1 MESGS
6 LEQRTGEESTQLKR
20 VIGPKVLT
28 VFIIG
33 DILGAGIYALVG
45 EVGAEVG
52 GAIWTAFLVSF
63 VLAFF
68 TAFAYAELV
77 TKYPRAAGAALY
89 THKAFQAPFLTFVVA
104 FAVMSSGI
112 ASASTLA
119 RAFAGDYLTE
129 FVDLP
134 LVLAA
139 LIFIVIVALI
149 NARGIAESV
158 RLNVVLTAIEV
169 LGLVIIVVIGVA
181 ALGEGSGDF
190 SRNFEFKDGESVF
203 GAIVAGTALAFYAM
217 IGFEDSVN
225 VAEEAK
231 QPSRNFPRAL
241 FGGLIIAGVL
251 YLLVTL
257 TASYVVPTDQ
267 LSGSDAPLLEVVE
280 VGPLDISTRL
290 FAFIALMAVSNSA
303 LINMIMASRIVY
315 GMADQ
320 GIVSRVFAR
329 VLPER
334 RTPFV
339 AIIFT
344 TLIAA
349 VLITTGEPR
358 HSGRHDRGAAAV
370 GVHDREH
377 RRAGAAQRRCRA
389 RALLGADRVPCARRD
404 RGRGAHRR
412 HGTGRLLDRP
422 PRRCTDFAG
431 SAALGCEPLGGGAAR
446 PGRGGPP
453 ARLGSPGRGLADR
466 TRLGRL
472 ARHEDRSGDPFHAVT
487 DRLGLHVQGSVAAR

>member
-1 MESGS
+1 MEA
-6 LEQRTGEESTQLKR
+6 TQGASEADTKLKR
-20 VIGPKVLT
+20 AIGPRVLT
-28 VFIIG
+28 IFVIG

-52 GAIWTAFLVSF
+52 GAIWTAFLAAF

-89 THKAFQAPFLTFVVA
+89 THQAFRAPFFTFIVA

-119 RAFAGDYLTE
+119 RAFAGDYLSE

-139 LIFIVIVALI
+139 IAFILVVAAI
-149 NARGIAESV
+149 NLRGIAESV
-158 RLNVVLTAIEV
+158 GVNVVLTAIEV
-169 LGLVIIVVIGVA
+169 TGLIIIVVIGVA

-190 SRNFEFKDGESVF
+190 SRNFEFKEGESVF
-203 GAIVAGTALAFYAM
+203 AVIVGGTALAFYAM

-231 QPSRNFPRAL
+231 QPSRSYPRAL
-241 FGGLIIAGVL
+241 FGGLLVAGVL

-257 TASYVVPTDQ
+257 TASYVVPTGQ

-280 VGPLDISTRL
+280 VGPLGFSTKL
-290 FAFIALMAVSNSA
+290 FSFIALMAVANSA

-320 GIVSRVFAR
+320 GIVSRLFAR

-334 RTPFV
+334 RTPLA
-339 AIIFT
+339 AIAFT
-344 TLIAA
+344 TVIAIVLISTGDLSSLADTTVLLLLFVFTIVNVA
-349 VLITTGEPR
+349 VLVLRRESVDREHFHAPSVFPVIGAIVSVALIVDTALDDFATF
-358 HSGRHDRGAAAV
+358 GRAGLLLAV
-370 GVHDREH
+370 GV
-377 RRAGAAQRRCRA
+377 
-389 RALLGADRVPCARRD
+389 LLWVVNRIAD
-404 RGRGAHRR
+404 G
-412 HGTGRLLDRP
+412 P
-422 PRRCTDFAG
+422 PRDVEAER
-431 SAALGCEPLGGGAAR
+431 L
-446 PGRGGPP
+446 RG
-453 ARLGSPGRGLADR
+453 
-466 TRLGRL
+466 
-472 ARHEDRSGDPFHAVT
+472 
-487 DRLGLHVQGSVAAR
+487 

>member
-1 MESGS
+1 MESAS
-6 LEQRTGEESTQLKR
+6 LDERTGEEETQLKR

-52 GAIWTAFLVSF
+52 GAIWTVFLISF

-89 THKAFQAPFLTFVVA
+89 THKAFRAPFLTFVVA

-139 LIFIVIVALI
+139 LIFILLVAAI

-158 RLNVVLTAIEV
+158 KLNVVLTGIEV
-169 LGLVIIVVIGVA
+169 TGLIIIVVIGVA

-203 GAIVAGTALAFYAM
+203 GALVAGTALAFYAM

-231 QPSRNFPRAL
+231 QPSRNYPRAL
-241 FGGLIIAGVL
+241 FGGLVVAGLL

-257 TASYVVPTDQ
+257 TASYVVPTEQ

-280 VGPLDISTRL
+280 VGPLGIPTKL

-315 GMADQ
+315 GMAEQ
-320 GIVSRVFAR
+320 GIVSRLFAR

-334 RTPFV
+334 RTPIV
-339 AIIFT
+339 AILFT

-349 VLITTGEPR
+349 VLITTGDLATLADTTVVLLL
-358 HSGRHDRGAAAV
+358 SVFTIVNIAV
-370 GVHDREH
+370 LALRRDQVQHEH
-377 RRAGAAQRRCRA
+377 FTTPSVFPVMGGIVAVALILHTALDDFSTVL
-389 RALLGADRVPCARRD
+389 RALALIALGALLWIVN
-404 RGRGAHRR
+404 
-412 HGTGRLLDRP
+412 RLV
-422 PRRCTDFAG
+422 
-431 SAALGCEPLGGGAAR
+431 E
-446 PGRGGPP
+446 GPHDQVE
-453 ARLGSPGRGLADR
+453 ADR
-466 TRLGRL
+466 LRG
-472 ARHEDRSGDPFHAVT
+472 
-487 DRLGLHVQGSVAAR
+487 

>member
-1 MESGS
+1 MESAS
-6 LEQRTGEESTQLKR
+6 LDERTGEESTQLKR

-52 GAIWTAFLVSF
+52 GAIWMAFLVSF

-89 THKAFQAPFLTFVVA
+89 THKAFRAPFLTFVVA

-139 LIFIVIVALI
+139 LIFIVIVAAI
-149 NARGIAESV
+149 NSRGIAESV
-158 RLNVVLTAIEV
+158 KLNVVLTAIEV
-169 LGLVIIVVIGVA
+169 TGLVIIVVIGVA

-203 GAIVAGTALAFYAM
+203 GALVAGTALAFYAM

-231 QPSRNFPRAL
+231 QPSRNYPRAL

-280 VGPLDISTRL
+280 VGPLGISTKL

-315 GMADQ
+315 GMAEQ
-320 GIVSRVFAR
+320 GIVSRLFAR

-334 RTPFV
+334 RTPIA
-339 AIIFT
+339 AIVFT

-349 VLITTGEPR
+349 VLIMTGDLATLADTTVVLLL
-358 HSGRHDRGAAAV
+358 AV
-370 GVHDREH
+370 FTIVNISVLVLRRDPVDHEH
-377 RRAGAAQRRCRA
+377 FTAPSVFPVIGSVVAVALILDTA
-389 RALLGADRVPCARRD
+389 LDDFSTVLRALALIALGAVLWVVNRLFEGPHDEVEAERL
-404 RGRGAHRR
+404 RG
-412 HGTGRLLDRP
+412 
-422 PRRCTDFAG
+422 
-431 SAALGCEPLGGGAAR
+431 
-446 PGRGGPP
+446 
-453 ARLGSPGRGLADR
+453 
-466 TRLGRL
+466 
-472 ARHEDRSGDPFHAVT
+472 
-487 DRLGLHVQGSVAAR
+487 

>member
-89 THKAFQAPFLTFVVA
+89 THKAFRAPFLTFVVA

-149 NARGIAESV
+149 NSRGIAESV

-169 LGLVIIVVIGVA
+169 FGLVIIVVIGVA

-190 SRNFEFKDGESVF
+190 SRNFEFKEGESVF

-280 VGPLDISTRL
+280 VGPLGISTKL

-334 RTPFV
+334 RTPIV

-349 VLITTGEPR
+349 VLITTGDLATLADTTVVLLL
-358 HSGRHDRGAAAV
+358 SVFTIVNIAV
-370 GVHDREH
+370 LVLRSDEVDHEH
-377 RRAGAAQRRCRA
+377 FSAPAVFPVLGGIVAVALIADTALDDFSTVLRAGALI
-389 RALLGADRVPCARRD
+389 LLGALLWVVN
-404 RGRGAHRR
+404 
-412 HGTGRLLDRP
+412 RLV
-422 PRRCTDFAG
+422 
-431 SAALGCEPLGGGAAR
+431 E
-446 PGRGGPP
+446 GPHDQVE
-453 ARLGSPGRGLADR
+453 ADR
-466 TRLGRL
+466 L
-472 ARHEDRSGDPFHAVT
+472 SG
-487 DRLGLHVQGSVAAR
+487 

>member
-20 VIGPKVLT
+20 VIGPKLLT
-28 VFIIG
+28 LFIIG

-52 GAIWTAFLVSF
+52 GAIWTAFLASF

-77 TKYPRAAGAALY
+77 SKYPRAAGAALY
-89 THKAFQAPFLTFVVA
+89 THKAFRAPFFTFVVA

-119 RAFAGDYLTE
+119 RAFAGDYLSE

-139 LIFIVIVALI
+139 LIFILLVAAI
-149 NARGIAESV
+149 NSRGIAESV
-158 RLNVVLTAIEV
+158 KLNVVLTSIEV
-169 LGLVIIVVIGVA
+169 IGLIIIVVIGVA

-190 SRNFEFKDGESVF
+190 SRNFEFKEGESVF
-203 GAIVAGTALAFYAM
+203 GAIVAGVALSFYAM

-225 VAEEAK
+225 VAEETK
-231 QPSRNFPRAL
+231 QPSRNYPRAL
-241 FGGLIIAGVL
+241 FIGIAVAGTI

-257 TASYVVPTDQ
+257 TASLVVPTDQ

-280 VGPLDISTRL
+280 VGPLGISTRL

-315 GMADQ
+315 GMAEQ
-320 GIVSRVFAR
+320 GIVSRLFAR

-334 RTPFV
+334 RTPIV
-339 AIIFT
+339 AIVFT
-344 TLIAA
+344 TLIAVVLISTGDLATLADTTVLLLLFVFTIVNIA
-349 VLITTGEPR
+349 VLVLRREDVEHEHFTAPSVFPVI
-358 HSGRHDRGAAAV
+358 GAIVSVALIFDTAL
-370 GVHDREH
+370 DDLSTFA
-377 RRAGAAQRRCRA
+377 RAGGLVA
-389 RALLGADRVPCARRD
+389 LGAVLWFVNRLFEGPHDEVEAERL
-404 RGRGAHRR
+404 RG
-412 HGTGRLLDRP
+412 
-422 PRRCTDFAG
+422 
-431 SAALGCEPLGGGAAR
+431 
-446 PGRGGPP
+446 
-453 ARLGSPGRGLADR
+453 
-466 TRLGRL
+466 
-472 ARHEDRSGDPFHAVT
+472 
-487 DRLGLHVQGSVAAR
+487 

>member
-1 MESGS
+1 MESASPGAGR
-6 LEQRTGEESTQLKR
+6 EGTTDQRTGEVGTKLRRAISR
-20 VIGPKVLT
+20 RVLT
-28 VFIIG
+28 VFVIG

-52 GAIWTAFLVSF
+52 GAIWTAFLAAF

-77 TKYPRAAGAALY
+77 SKYPRAAGAALY
-89 THKAFQAPFLTFVVA
+89 THKAFRAPFFTFIVA

-139 LIFIVIVALI
+139 IVFILIVAAI

-158 RLNVVLTAIEV
+158 KLNVVLTSIEV

-190 SRNFEFKDGESVF
+190 SRNLEFKEGESVF
-203 GAIVAGTALAFYAM
+203 GAIVGGTALAFYAM

-225 VAEEAK
+225 VAEETQ
-231 QPSRNFPRAL
+231 QPSRSFPRAL
-241 FGGLIIAGVL
+241 FGGIAVAGTL

-257 TASYVVPTDQ
+257 TASFVVPTDR

-280 VGPLDISTRL
+280 VGPLGISTKL

-320 GIVSRVFAR
+320 GIVARLFAR

-339 AIIFT
+339 AILFT
-344 TLIAA
+344 TLIAV
-349 VLITTGEPR
+349 VLITTGDLSTLADTTVLLLLFVFTVVNIAVLVLRRERVEHEHFTAP
-358 HSGRHDRGAAAV
+358 SVFPVLGAIVSV
-370 GVHDREH
+370 GLILDT
-377 RRAGAAQRRCRA
+377 ALDDLSTFA
-389 RALLGADRVPCARRD
+389 RAAGLVALGAVLWLVN
-404 RGRGAHRR
+404 
-412 HGTGRLLDRP
+412 RLV
-422 PRRCTDFAG
+422 
-431 SAALGCEPLGGGAAR
+431 E
-446 PGRGGPP
+446 GPP
-453 ARLGSPGRGLADR
+453 DEVEAERLRG
-466 TRLGRL
+466 
-472 ARHEDRSGDPFHAVT
+472 
-487 DRLGLHVQGSVAAR
+487 

>member
-1 MESGS
+1 M
-6 LEQRTGEESTQLKR
+6 
-20 VIGPKVLT
+20 IGPKVLT

-89 THKAFQAPFLTFVVA
+89 THKAFGAPFLTFVVA

-139 LIFIVIVALI
+139 IAFIVIVAAI
-149 NARGIAESV
+149 NSRGIAESV
-158 RLNVVLTAIEV
+158 SVNVVLTAIEV
-169 LGLVIIVVIGVA
+169 TGLVIIVVIGVA

-190 SRNFEFKDGESVF
+190 SRNFEFKEGESVF

-225 VAEEAK
+225 VAEETK
-231 QPSRNFPRAL
+231 QPSRNYPRAL
-241 FGGLIIAGVL
+241 FGGIIAGVL

-280 VGPLDISTRL
+280 VGPLGISTEL

-320 GIVSRVFAR
+320 GIVSGVFAR

-334 RTPFV
+334 RTPIA
-339 AIIFT
+339 AIVFT
-344 TLIAA
+344 TAIAVVLISTGDLSSLADTTVLLLLFVFTIVNIA
-349 VLITTGEPR
+349 VLVLR
-358 HSGRHDRGAAAV
+358 
-370 GVHDREH
+370 REDVEH
-377 RRAGAAQRRCRA
+377 EHFRAPSVFPV
-389 RALLGADRVPCARRD
+389 LGAIVSWR
-404 RGRGAHRR
+404 
-412 HGTGRLLDRP
+412 
-422 PRRCTDFAG
+422 
-431 SAALGCEPLGGGAAR
+431 
-446 PGRGGPP
+446 
-453 ARLGSPGRGLADR
+453 
-466 TRLGRL
+466 
-472 ARHEDRSGDPFHAVT
+472 
-487 DRLGLHVQGSVAAR
+487 

>member
-1 MESGS
+1 MESAS
-6 LEQRTGEESTQLKR
+6 LDEHTGEERTQLKR
-20 VIGPKVLT
+20 VIGPRVLT
-28 VFIIG
+28 IFIIG

-52 GAIWTAFLVSF
+52 GAIWTAFFVSF

-89 THKAFQAPFLTFVVA
+89 THKAFRAPFLTFVVA

-119 RAFAGDYLTE
+119 RAFAGDYLSE

-139 LIFIVIVALI
+139 LIFIVVVAAI

-158 RLNVVLTAIEV
+158 KLNVVLTSIEV
-169 LGLVIIVVIGVA
+169 TGLLIIVVVGVA

-231 QPSRNFPRAL
+231 QPSRNYPRAL
-241 FGGLIIAGVL
+241 FIGIAAAGTL

-257 TASYVVPTDQ
+257 TASLVVPTDQ

-280 VGPLDISTRL
+280 VGPLGIPTKL
-290 FAFIALMAVSNSA
+290 FAFIALTAVSNSA

-315 GMADQ
+315 GMAEQ
-320 GIVSRVFAR
+320 GIVSSLFSR
-329 VLPER
+329 VLPGR

-339 AIIFT
+339 AILFT
-344 TLIAA
+344 TVIAAALIATGDLATLADTTVLLLLFVFIIVNIA
-349 VLITTGEPR
+349 VLVLRRESVEHEHFTAPSIFPVI
-358 HSGRHDRGAAAV
+358 GALVSLWLILHTALDDISTFA
-370 GVHDREH
+370 
-377 RRAGAAQRRCRA
+377 RAGGLVA
-389 RALLGADRVPCARRD
+389 LGAVLWLVNRLVEGPHEEVEPEGL
-404 RGRGAHRR
+404 RG
-412 HGTGRLLDRP
+412 
-422 PRRCTDFAG
+422 
-431 SAALGCEPLGGGAAR
+431 
-446 PGRGGPP
+446 
-453 ARLGSPGRGLADR
+453 
-466 TRLGRL
+466 
-472 ARHEDRSGDPFHAVT
+472 
-487 DRLGLHVQGSVAAR
+487 